1 MTGYC
6 TNGDM
11 KGEKMRL
18 VTTKE
23 ELCKVVLQDYCAHDT
38 ELNGLFFDFPVEME
52 KKEILQAY
60 EELQYRINGD
70 EVTYPATPSLSEVYK
85 GNCKDFLEGLNG
97 EEGYHRYCYGNMDD
111 EVDFVL

>member
-52 KKEILQAY
+52 KKEILEAY
-60 EELQYRINGD
+60 VELMNRINGD
-70 EVTYPATPSLSEVYK
+70 DVTYPESQSLSEVYK

-97 EEGYHRYCYGNMDD
+97 EEGYHRYCYGNRDD